1 MDTPEMDTPEKDTP
15 AAAGSTGPQAAGR
28 TRRARRIGRTAVIG
42 GVGALA
48 IIGAATL
55 GAVAVNGPQADLERV
70 AFSPVAAGHHGVAGP
85 QGRMDPAAREE
96 RRAEHLA
103 ELATELDVDAEELA
117 TAVGTLREE
126 RMAAREARMA
136 EHQGQERDL
145 LIGLG
150 ADPDAVDA
158 HLAERAERQGRML
171 RRGPQA

>member
-1 MDTPEMDTPEKDTP
+1 MDTPEMDTPDE
-15 AAAGSTGPQAAGR
+15 AGSTGPEAAGR
-28 TRRARRIGRTAVIG
+28 TGRARRIGRTAVIG

-48 IIGAATL
+48 VIGAATL
-55 GAVAVNGPQADLERV
+55 GAVAVKGPQADLERV
-70 AFSPVAAGHHGVAGP
+70 AFSPAAAGQHGVAGP
-85 QGRMDPAAREE
+85 LGRMDPAEREE

-103 ELATELDVDAEELA
+103 ELATELDVDADELG

-126 RMAAREARMA
+126 RMATREARMA
-136 EHQGQERDL
+136 EQQAEVRDL

-158 HLAERAERQGRML
+158 HLAERAERPGRML